1 MISKF
6 LTLVTIAVLVFANN
20 GLAERK
26 RDSLAPKPGV
36 YTAEDVEKEILFGR
50 EMAAILLSDK
60 NLVVDQ
66 TLSRYVSLVG
76 HSILRHSG
84 RNDLNFYFAV
94 IVSPEIN
101 AYATPGGYIF
111 ITTSALQLME
121 NEAQL
126 AAVLAHEIAHVVD
139 RHIVKALKIRSD
151 DTSMTALIGKLTA
164 NNTQSAKVVFDQ
176 AVGQAMEIL
185 FSKGLNHD
193 DEYNADQQGL
203 LLTTLSGYDP
213 SQYVEFLNLIRPTIE
228 SSKGELSNTHPAFDE
243 RINRLKAVIVD
254 ENLLYLG
261 KNINKKRFLKY
272 RKDGEIK

>member
-6 LTLVTIAVLVFANN
+6 LVLSTIAVLLFSNN

-26 RDSLAPKPGV
+26 RDSLAPQSGV
-36 YTAEDVEKEILFGR
+36 YTVEDVEKEILFGR

-66 TLSRYVSLVG
+66 ALSRYVSLVG
-76 HSILRHSG
+76 HSVLRHSG
-84 RNDLNFYFAV
+84 RTDLNFYFAV
-94 IVSPEIN
+94 IKSTEIN

-111 ITTSALQLME
+111 ITSSALELME

-151 DTSMTALIGKLTA
+151 DTSMTALISKLTGI
-164 NNTQSAKVVFDQ
+164 NTQSAKIVFNQ
-176 AVGQAMEIL
+176 AIGQAMEIL
-185 FSKGLNHD
+185 FSRGLGHN
-193 DEYNADQQGL
+193 DEYNADQQGI

-213 SQYVEFLNLIRPTIE
+213 SQYVGFMDRIRPIIE
-228 SSKGELSNTHPAFDE
+228 SSKGELSNTHPAFGE
-243 RINRLKAVIVD
+243 RITRLKAVIVD
-254 ENLLYLG
+254 EDLLYPG
-261 KNINKKRFLKY
+261 KQINKKRFLKY
-272 RKDGEIK
+272 RKDGGIK

>member
-1 MISKF
+1 MINKF
-6 LTLVTIAVLVFANN
+6 LILATVAALVFSTA

-26 RDSLAPKPGV
+26 RNTLASKPGF
-36 YTAEDVEKEILFGR
+36 YTVEDVEKEILFGR

-60 NLVVDQ
+60 NLIVDQ

-76 HSILRHSG
+76 HSVLQHAA
-84 RNDLNFYFAV
+84 RNDLSFYFAV
-94 IVSPEIN
+94 IQSPEIN

-139 RHIVKALKIRSD
+139 RHIVNALKIRAD
-151 DTSMTALIGKLTA
+151 DKSMTALIGKLTS
-164 NNTQSAKVVFDQ
+164 NNTQSAKVVFDL

-185 FSKGLNHD
+185 FSKGLDHD

-203 LLTTLSGYDP
+203 FLTTLSGYDP
-213 SQYVEFLNLIRPTIE
+213 SQYVDFLDRIRPKIE
-228 SSKGELSNTHPAFDE
+228 SSNGELSSTHPEFGE

-254 ENLLYLG
+254 EDLLYLG